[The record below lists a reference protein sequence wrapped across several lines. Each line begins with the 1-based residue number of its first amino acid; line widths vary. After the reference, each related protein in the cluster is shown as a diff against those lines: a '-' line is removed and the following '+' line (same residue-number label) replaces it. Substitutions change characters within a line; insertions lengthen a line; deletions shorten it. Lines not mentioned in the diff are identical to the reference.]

1 MEIFGG
7 ARGPCRRGLPSRH
20 CSELDGLGKL
30 AREKAAFQALSG
42 FAPDASN
49 GACVCILAASSGRPE
64 MSGLEG
70 MLRSIADRGNVAI
83 SRRSDPRAELVSVHN
98 VGAPS
103 CPRTRLRRESRRRP
117 GAAAPTRCWWR
128 QARACGGCSPRCSRA
143 RFRAADRRAP
153 RSCHEVPAVAPSMV
167 ARDREGAGVHS
178 LLVVLWC
185 ALLVSARGQQPQ
197 RDRAAAAGVSPQIK
211 IKFK

>member
-128 QARACGGCSPRCSRA
+128 RARACGCCSPICSRA
-143 RFRAADRRAP
+143 RCRAQLI
-153 RSCHEVPAVAPSMV
+153 
-167 ARDREGAGVHS
+167 AGS
-178 LLVVLWC
+178 
-185 ALLVSARGQQPQ
+185 
-197 RDRAAAAGVSPQIK
+197 RAAAMRCRQLHPRWWRGIGRERARAGWMGK
-211 IKFK
+211 RW